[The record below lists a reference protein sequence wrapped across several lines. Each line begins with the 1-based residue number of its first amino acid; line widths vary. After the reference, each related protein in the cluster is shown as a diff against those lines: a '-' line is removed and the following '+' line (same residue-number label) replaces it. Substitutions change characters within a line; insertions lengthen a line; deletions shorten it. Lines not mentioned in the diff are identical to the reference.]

1 VEVTKLKKLID
12 GSRDLLDKK
21 ENKTAN
27 SNLFVDNEQV
37 LERRQLISQ
46 LSAANSR
53 LRACENLLASGT
65 SDKVKF
71 MEGASW
77 VCKKLQGET
86 EGHRDRL
93 N

>member
-12 GSRDLLDKK
+12 GSRDLQDKK
-21 ENKTAN
+21 ENKTVN
-27 SNLFVDNEQV
+27 SNMFQDNEQV

-77 VCKKLQGET
+77 VCKKIQSEA
-86 EGHRDRL
+86 ESHKDRL